1 MTMKLRNAPFPPPD
15 MMEAEASEVK
25 CVMQL

>member
-1 MTMKLRNAPFPPPD
+1 MTMKLRNVPFPPPD
-15 MMEAEASEVK
+15 MTEAKASEVK